1 MAKKNKKFKKFDNS
15 SSSSNTP
22 FVQEVK
28 SLLNKV
34 QAKRDF
40 KVVKRLLKKARKNF
54 KKSSVKLENP
64 AAN

>member
-1 MAKKNKKFKKFDNS
+1 MAKKNKKLKKFD
-15 SSSSNTP
+15 NTP

-28 SLLNKV
+28 GLLNKV

-54 KKSSVKLENP
+54 KKNVKQES
-64 AAN
+64 AAEQKSN